1 MTSDT
6 GNVRDEVVRL
16 TQEVVVEGARVRGAF
31 VAGQRVHATDMEALT
46 HVLLAQQRGEPVTA
60 GALAEELGLTTGAV
74 TGVVD
79 RLERAGHLGR
89 ARDAR
94 DRRRVLLECTSQGR
108 ALADSYFRPVQQRT
122 DAVLDEFTADELSV
136 VHRYLTAT
144 RAAMAAHRQMLKDHP
159 PAPPEQQ

>member
-1 MTSDT
+1 MTSDV

-46 HVLLAQQRGEPVTA
+46 HVLLAQAREEPVTA

-89 ARDAR
+89 VRDTG
-94 DRRRVLLECTSQGR
+94 DRRRVLLECSSQGR
-108 ALADSYFRPVQQRT
+108 ELADVYFQPVKQRS
-122 DAVLDEFTADELSV
+122 DAVMDQFTADELV
-136 VHRYLTAT
+136 VVLRYLTAT
-144 RAAMAAHRQMLKDHP
+144 RAAMADHRRMLRDHP
-159 PAPPEQQ
+159 HGTPAW